1 MTEFLTTKEV
11 ASLLRIKERK
21 VYDLVSSGVLPCTRA
36 IGKLLFPREQIEAWL
51 ASNSEMPSPSVETS
65 KAVRPD
71 VFLGSHDPL
80 LEWAIRESRC
90 GLAMLFDSS
99 RDGLERF
106 AENGGIATGLHLPG
120 AKQGDWNTDD
130 VRQRFAGSPVVLVEW
145 AKRQRGLALRAD
157 LSPLPGTLVEARG
170 LRFVPRQQ
178 KAGSQIFFE
187 RLLGEAGLAPDD
199 LELCRETLSEQ
210 DVVQTVAAGKA
221 DAGFALA
228 SLAAGFRLP
237 FLPLGEERFDLLVDR
252 RAWFEQPFQKLLAF
266 CRSAAFSEK
275 AAELDGYDISGFGT
289 IHFNGG

>member
-51 ASNSEMPSPSVETS
+51 ASNSEMPSPSVATS
-65 KAVRPD
+65 KAIRPD

-106 AENGGIATGLHLPG
+106 AGSGGIATGLHLPG
-120 AKQGDWNTDD
+120 RKQGDWNVDD
-130 VRQRFAGSPVVLVEW
+130 VKARFAASPTVLVEW
-145 AKRQRGLALRAD
+145 ARRQRGLVLRSD
-157 LSPLPGTLVEARG
+157 LSPLPGELSEIRG
-170 LRFVPRQQ
+170 LRFVPRQT
-178 KAGSQIFFE
+178 KAGSQVFFE
-187 RLLGEAGLAPDD
+187 RLLGEAGLTMED
-199 LELCRETLSEQ
+199 LDPCREVLSEQ
-210 DVVQTVAAGKA
+210 DVVQTVAAGRA

-228 SLAAGFRLP
+228 SLAAGFKLP
-237 FLPLGEERFDLLVDR
+237 FVPLGEERFDLLVDR
-252 RAWFEQPFQKLLAF
+252 RAWFEPPFRKLLAF
-266 CRSAAFSEK
+266 CGSAAFGEK
-275 AAELDGYDISGFGT
+275 AAELGGYDVSGFGT
-289 IHFNGG
+289 VHFNGA